1 MQTASNVQGEK
12 FLTHLNCFSLQD
24 LRLQSSGDTII
35 ESNQKKRRLY
45 QKAVAVQYSAMCD
58 HPPSTCSVHAKGL
71 NMGKIS
77 VSEGRVC
84 IIKTDE
90 LTTVKEGLEQIKT
103 AIIDCTAKG
112 DKDQSAI
119 ETFLFIDLSL
129 FNIINSSV
137 IGVLGSVLM
146 NPRVRMLGL
155 CGVQPPVEDI
165 LKRFGVL
172 DPEETNDFVAHKELK
187 SNMSKVVTFETI
199 EQGLGC
205 LNPT

>member
-1 MQTASNVQGEK
+1 
-12 FLTHLNCFSLQD
+12 
-24 LRLQSSGDTII
+24 
-35 ESNQKKRRLY
+35 
-45 QKAVAVQYSAMCD
+45 
-58 HPPSTCSVHAKGL
+58 
-71 NMGKIS
+71 MGKIS

-90 LTTVKEGLEQIKT
+90 LTTVKEGLEQMKT
-103 AIIDCTAKG
+103 AIIDCTAEG
-112 DKDQSAI
+112 DTDQRTI
-119 ETFLFIDLSL
+119 DTFLFIDLSL

-172 DPEETNDFVAHKELK
+172 DPQQTNDFVALKELK

-199 EQGLGC
+199 EHGLGC
-205 LNPT
+205 LNPA

>member
-1 MQTASNVQGEK
+1 M
-12 FLTHLNCFSLQD
+12 
-24 LRLQSSGDTII
+24 
-35 ESNQKKRRLY
+35 
-45 QKAVAVQYSAMCD
+45 
-58 HPPSTCSVHAKGL
+58 
-71 NMGKIS
+71 
-77 VSEGRVC
+77 SEGRVC

-90 LTTVKEGLEQIKT
+90 LTTVKEGLEQMKT
-103 AIIDCTAKG
+103 AIIACTATG
-112 DKDQSAI
+112 DKEQSTI
-119 ETFLFIDLSL
+119 DTFLFIDLSL

-172 DPEETNDFVAHKELK
+172 DPEDSNDFVALKELK

-205 LNPT
+205 LNPA